1 MNEMSMHG
9 LKRFSVLTTAAAA
22 VTLLLITFG
31 GAVAFTGSTKAIPD
45 WPTSFGKLTP
55 PAEGGA
61 LIEYVH
67 RVLAAAAGV
76 LILTTA
82 VFGLRDFRKDLRL
95 SLPPVLAAFF
105 IVPAAILGARAVLAS
120 LTPALAVID
129 LGCALTVLAL
139 TVAAAVSARIR
150 VKEPVALPSLQGISA
165 LSILSFGSCVF
176 VFAALALAVA
186 TAPAGTPPTC
196 LGWPAWGQA
205 ASLIG
210 DGHALA
216 VIQYLA
222 SAAATIFIIASL
234 AHAWRARRSGR
245 TVLTVA
251 TLAAVLFFTGI
262 VNSELA
268 AALHYPLPLMGIRV
282 VLASGTWA
290 ALAALLMLSF
300 SQSAYANSQPG

>member
-1 MNEMSMHG
+1 MNEMRMQA
-9 LKRFSVLTTAAAA
+9 LQRFSLLSAAAVV
-22 VTLLLITFG
+22 VTLLLIVFG
-31 GAVAFTGSTKAIPD
+31 GAVAFTGSAKAIPD
-45 WPTSFGKLTP
+45 WPTNFGKLTP
-55 PAEGGA
+55 PAEAGA

-67 RVLAAAAGV
+67 RVLAAVAGI

-82 VFGLRDFRKDLRL
+82 VFGLRDFRKDVRL

-120 LTPALAVID
+120 LTPTLAVID

-139 TVAAAVSARIR
+139 TVAVAVSARLR
-150 VKEPVALPSLQGISA
+150 VKEPAALPSFQGLSP

-176 VFAALALAVA
+176 VFAALALAPA

-205 ASLIG
+205 PVLVG
-210 DGHALA
+210 YGQALA
-216 VIQYLA
+216 IIQYIG
-222 SAAATIFIIASL
+222 SAAATIFIIAL
-234 AHAWRARRSGR
+234 LVHVWHARGSGR

-262 VNSELA
+262 LNSELS
-268 AALHYPLPLMGIRV
+268 AALDYPLPLMGLRV
-282 VLASGTWA
+282 VLATGTWT

-300 SQSAYANSQPG
+300 SQRAHAKSQPG